1 MRNLLSVDSLSPPSS
16 TPVQHDVEAIPIS
29 LPTTFYPSK
38 PIFNDRYPHSSAK
51 PPQQNYET
59 PVSMTSFSYD
69 ERGEFRLGP
78 NQFES
83 LRPFYETVDL
93 TGCDLNYRSSEAIY
107 RDNSIDRGIDGLLLS
122 LVDFLDRSHPDER
135 LKHSREISSTELIT
149 WRSTLAKLAST
160 SSRTQHMWGLVEA
173 VQSYHGRS
181 YESLLTNQE
190 FQPVNTNCQWISVVK
205 SNLNRIPIILG
216 GEVDCVNLETYEN
229 LVEDSNPVHQ
239 RPIPP
244 DQFIEL
250 KLQSYPLALENSGI
264 FIVLLGTPKVHIGYR
279 SREGILECSQTYQTK
294 AIPDVV
300 NCEAKPKAVWSSDAC
315 LQNGTKIIEFLNS
328 ALKAQAGWSGQG
340 RGARDSPKSLAY
352 SHRIKFFQDR
362 LDAIVAEEVSHQL
375 SLRRNPTAPQ
385 STCPSLSDT
394 CRAQVIALQRWPV
407 YRLVFKPHQAS
418 THPRFKAHRAGFS
431 AGLPAS
437 IEFSELSF
445 EEVSQSILKYKPK
458 NLFNVDEKLPASP
471 VQGPNSNQHDHSNR
485 VGFLP
490 LCWVQ
495 RLVQMQVELLLY
507 HSKKPDAVVGG
518 YESKNGKGA
527 ESSRTGAI
535 WEVICSL
542 DNRWTAMDDSPFNK
556 RTTTTMPI
564 DFRLLSID
572 SLSPP
577 SSPRLERDDE
587 SKENGTNN
595 DDHQLIERLE
605 KVIPEAIPISP
616 PTRFLLP
623 KPTFNGVYPH
633 QSAKPPKQRY
643 KTPVSI
649 TSYSYDERGQLRL
662 GANQFE
668 SLKPF
673 YDNVDH
679 TGFDLNHLI
688 SEAVYIDPGL
698 DSGIDHLLLSLVD
711 FLDRCHPDERLKHSQ
726 EIVSTELITWRSLLA
741 KLSSTVYQ
749 TDSPGANPCGLWSKR
764 IMMINGTIHI
774 EDDFE
779 GEDLDDNIEQSSLG
793 SIEAGEYLRACQE
806 SEIHCYHGFSFE
818 SLVTN
823 QEFKPVNTNSRWISV
838 VKSDLNQI
846 KIILGGEVDCV
857 NLKTYQTFHR
867 NPMDEHSD
875 DNDNKYVAQKPIS
888 TDHFIELKT
897 GIQPSN
903 SHQLWSLY
911 RYKMLNYWI
920 QSFIFGVPKVHVG
933 YRSREGILCSSKTYE
948 TSKIPDIVKQK
959 APAQAR
965 WSSDVCLQN
974 VTKIIQFIKNKLTT
988 PASTNRADQI
998 GQLRGAQKSV
1008 KNKLDAIIAKEIKH
1022 QLNLRADSTAP
1033 QPTSPSLS
1041 ETCKAQV
1048 KALQRWPVYRLVFR
1062 PYQPPTNPR
1071 SQGNRAYS
1079 SAGLPGSIELSEL
1092 SSEQVSQTILRFKP
1106 KNFFD
1111 VGGKLPDSTLKDPN
1125 PDHSHRVGFLPLV
1138 WVQRLVQIQVELFLH
1153 NQKK

>member
-1 MRNLLSVDSLSPPSS
+1 
-16 TPVQHDVEAIPIS
+16 
-29 LPTTFYPSK
+29 
-38 PIFNDRYPHSSAK
+38 
-51 PPQQNYET
+51 
-59 PVSMTSFSYD
+59 
-69 ERGEFRLGP
+69 
-78 NQFES
+78 
-83 LRPFYETVDL
+83 
-93 TGCDLNYRSSEAIY
+93 
-107 RDNSIDRGIDGLLLS
+107 
-122 LVDFLDRSHPDER
+122 
-135 LKHSREISSTELIT
+135 
-149 WRSTLAKLAST
+149 
-160 SSRTQHMWGLVEA
+160 
-173 VQSYHGRS
+173 
-181 YESLLTNQE
+181 
-190 FQPVNTNCQWISVVK
+190 
-205 SNLNRIPIILG
+205 
-216 GEVDCVNLETYEN
+216 
-229 LVEDSNPVHQ
+229 
-239 RPIPP
+239 
-244 DQFIEL
+244 
-250 KLQSYPLALENSGI
+250 
-264 FIVLLGTPKVHIGYR
+264 
-279 SREGILECSQTYQTK
+279 
-294 AIPDVV
+294 
-300 NCEAKPKAVWSSDAC
+300 
-315 LQNGTKIIEFLNS
+315 
-328 ALKAQAGWSGQG
+328 
-340 RGARDSPKSLAY
+340 
-352 SHRIKFFQDR
+352 
-362 LDAIVAEEVSHQL
+362 
-375 SLRRNPTAPQ
+375 
-385 STCPSLSDT
+385 
-394 CRAQVIALQRWPV
+394 
-407 YRLVFKPHQAS
+407 
-418 THPRFKAHRAGFS
+418 
-431 AGLPAS
+431 
-437 IEFSELSF
+437 
-445 EEVSQSILKYKPK
+445 
-458 NLFNVDEKLPASP
+458 
-471 VQGPNSNQHDHSNR
+471 
-485 VGFLP
+485 
-490 LCWVQ
+490 
-495 RLVQMQVELLLY
+495 
-507 HSKKPDAVVGG
+507 
-518 YESKNGKGA
+518 
-527 ESSRTGAI
+527 
-535 WEVICSL
+535 
-542 DNRWTAMDDSPFNK
+542 
-556 RTTTTMPI
+556 MPI

-1008 KNKLDAIIAKEIKH
+1008 KSSCYSTRMKVYQDKLDAIIAKEIKH